1 MILNFEEPI
10 YHSNDSLEDTNE
22 SYIVNY
28 EPFLKLSGII
38 CLHEVIDLVISSQ
51 ILVQN
56 DHL

>member
-1 MILNFEEPI
+1 MEGASLLFLILKNLS

-28 EPFLKLSGII
+28 EPFLKLSGIN

-51 ILVQN
+51 I
-56 DHL
+56 

>member
-10 YHSNDSLEDTNE
+10 SHSNDSLEDTNE

-38 CLHEVIDLVISSQ
+38 CLHEVIDLVI
-51 ILVQN
+51 
-56 DHL
+56 